1 MPYLLENDQIYQVV
15 ISNGIPPGRVAN
27 LKKVGNPNETAIFAA
42 LMTIDEQYMQRCI
55 ELARK
60 GAGSVAPNPMVGAVL
75 LYNGRIVGEGWHQQ
89 YGEAHAEVNCIHQAI
104 EKGHSELISQSTIY
118 VSLEPCAHFGKT
130 PPCSDL
136 IIKHKIQKVVIGCR
150 DSFKEVDG
158 KGIEKLKAAGVE
170 VIVDVLK
177 DECIDLNKRFFTFH
191 QQQRPYI
198 ILKWAQTKNG
208 MMAAPLNP
216 PGRGISDSAHERLLI
231 SNEFT
236 NRLVHQW
243 RREEASIL
251 VGTNTA
257 LLDDPQ
263 LTNRY
268 WPGKQSVRLV
278 LDKQL
283 RLPNTLKL
291 FNDEARTVV
300 FNSIKNSE
308 EGNVQYYQLPAD
320 ADTVPALLN
329 ALYQLNI
336 NSVLVEGGAQLL
348 QSFIAAG
355 LWDEA
360 RIITNE
366 QLTVGNGL
374 AAPKLMS
381 AVQTAEQ
388 IIGTDRIVYYKN
400 SSFITHPSL

>member
-1 MPYLLENDQIYQVV
+1 
-15 ISNGIPPGRVAN
+15 
-27 LKKVGNPNETAIFAA
+27 
-42 LMTIDEQYMQRCI
+42 MTTHEPYMQRCI

-75 LYNGRIVGEGWHQQ
+75 VHNDVIIGEGWHQQ
-89 YGEAHAEVNCIHQAI
+89 YGKAHAEVNCIDQAI
-104 EKGHSELISQSTIY
+104 QSGQTDKFRQSTLY

-136 IIKHKIQKVVIGCR
+136 IIQHKIPKVVIGCR
-150 DSFKEVDG
+150 DPFKEVDG

-170 VIVDVLK
+170 VIIDVLK
-177 DECIDLNKRFFTFH
+177 EECMELNKRFFTFH
-191 QQQRPYI
+191 QQQRPYV

-208 MMAAPLNP
+208 MIAPPNP
-216 PGRGISDSAHERLLI
+216 FGRGILDSAHQRLLI

-236 NRLVHQW
+236 NKLVHQW
-243 RREEASIL
+243 RSEEAAIL

-268 WPGKQSVRLV
+268 WSGKQPVRLV

-283 RLPNTLKL
+283 RLPTTLKI
-291 FNDEARTVV
+291 FNDDARTII
-300 FNSIKNSE
+300 FNLKKNSE

-320 ADTVPALLN
+320 AETVPALLKS
-329 ALYQLNI
+329 LYQLNI

-366 QLTVGNGL
+366 QLTVEDGL
-374 AAPKLMS
+374 AAPELIN
-381 AVQTAEQ
+381 AVTTTEQ
-388 IIGTDRIVYYKN
+388 FLGTDRITYYQN
-400 SSFITHPSL
+400 SSLITHHSF

>member
-1 MPYLLENDQIYQVV
+1 MAYL
-15 ISNGIPPGRVAN
+15 PGSVAN
-27 LKKVGNPNETAIFAA
+27 LKNVGNPNETAIFAA

-60 GAGSVAPNPMVGAVL
+60 SAGSVAPNPMVGAVL
-75 LYNGRIVGEGWHQQ
+75 LYNGRIIGEGWHQQ
-89 YGEAHAEVNCIHQAI
+89 YGEAHAEVNCIRQAI
-104 EKGHSELISQSTIY
+104 EKGHSDLISQSTIY

-136 IIKHKIQKVVIGCR
+136 IIKHKIPKVVIGCR
-150 DSFKEVDG
+150 DPFKEVDG
-158 KGIEKLKAAGVE
+158 KGIEKLKAAGVQ

-177 DECIDLNKRFFTFH
+177 DKCIDLNKRFFTYH
-191 QQQRPYI
+191 LQQRPYI

-208 MMAAPLNP
+208 MIAPLNS
-216 PGRGISDSAHERLLI
+216 PGKGTSDSTHQRLLI
-231 SNEFT
+231 SNEFS

-243 RREEASIL
+243 RSEEASIL

-268 WPGKQSVRLV
+268 WPGKQPVRLV

-283 RLPNTLKL
+283 RLPGRLKL
-291 FNDEARTVV
+291 FNDNSRTVV

-308 EGNVQYYQLPAD
+308 EGHVQYYQLPAD

-336 NSVLVEGGAQLL
+336 NSVIVEGGAQLL

-366 QLTVGNGL
+366 QLTVDNGL
-374 AAPKLMS
+374 AAPQLIN
-381 AVQTAEQ
+381 ALQTEQ
-388 IIGTDRIVYYKN
+388 QMMGTDRIVFYN
-400 SSFITHPSL
+400 NTQPLTFNP